1 MNPRPWIA
9 VGALAMLC
17 VDAAA
22 QQPAA
27 APAFAA
33 SNLSPDGVRQMAAAC
48 APCHGTQGRPAA
60 GSTLAG
66 LAGRSAGELVQ
77 AMHQFR
83 DGNRPATVMQQIA
96 KGFSDAEIA
105 ALGDYFAR
113 QAR

>member
-1 MNPRPWIA
+1 MIRQSWVA
-9 VGALAMLC
+9 LGALAVLA

-22 QQPAA
+22 QHPAD

-33 SNLSPDGVRQMAAAC
+33 SNLTSEGVRQMAAAC
-48 APCHGTQGRPAA
+48 APCHCTQGRPVA

-66 LAGRSAGELVQ
+66 LAGRSADDFVQ

-83 DGNRPATVMQQIA
+83 DGKRPATVMQQIA
-96 KGFSDAEIA
+96 KGFTDAEIA

-113 QAR
+113 EAR